1 MKGSNIVLAGVAS
14 AAVVALVAAF
24 ALTPDSGSE
33 ASLRTSAGTTSQH
46 AASSTGAST
55 GSSGS
60 SSARASGSSSTG
72 PSTGSSKSAS
82 TGSTGGSS
90 SGSSSGSEGSASG
103 GSSADQAP
111 LDERKQGSE
120 QPPSARTVR
129 AHRLPGLH
137 PVKPLTVTGPVR
149 TGSATGRLAT
159 GFPSG
164 ALPLPAGAQVMT
176 SSTSSDEGR
185 LRVDVVAQTAL
196 SDDSVLAFYSRH
208 LEPKGLIGATVPAVP
223 GSRARSFSDGR
234 SSVTVTVQHHAE
246 RRTLIVT
253 AVLRRAG

>member
-1 MKGSNIVLAGVAS
+1 VKGSNIVLAGVAS

-33 ASLRTSAGTTSQH
+33 APLRTSAGTTSQH
-46 AASSTGAST
+46 APSSTGAST
-55 GSSGS
+55 GSGS
-60 SSARASGSSSTG
+60 SSARASGSSSGSSSTG
-72 PSTGSSKSAS
+72 PSTGASKSAS
-82 TGSTGGSS
+82 TGSAGSSS
-90 SGSSSGSEGSASG
+90 SGSTGSASS

-120 QPPSARTVR
+120 QPTSARTVR